1 MIKFTLI
8 TKKRIYVKN
17 CDIISGMSTF
27 RYFQDVQTRY
37 GDLDAQG
44 HLNNSRYLTF
54 IEQARLNYLIQ
65 LGVWDGVDFLNLP
78 FIVADVHVAYLAP
91 VTLNCVVRVWTRV
104 TRLGHKSLNFEYRL
118 EDAQGGKPY
127 ASAEVVVVA
136 YDYREKHSIPIP
148 ESWREK
154 IAAFEGISP
163 AVVK

>member
-1 MIKFTLI
+1 
-8 TKKRIYVKN
+8 
-17 CDIISGMSTF
+17 MSTF

-54 IEQARLNYLIQ
+54 IEQARLNYAIQ
-65 LGVWDGVDFLNLP
+65 LGLWDGADFLDLP

-91 VTLNCVVRVWTRV
+91 VELNCVVRVWARA

-118 EDAQGGKPY
+118 EDAQHGKLY
-127 ASAEVVVVA
+127 ATADIVMVA
-136 YDYREKHSIPIP
+136 YDYREKRSIPIP

-154 IAAFEGISP
+154 IASFEGISP
-163 AVVK
+163 EAVK